1 MEEFTLE
8 DLRRTLRECAGEDE
22 QVTPRGDLLDR
33 SFEELGYDSI
43 ALMTTTSKIELEL
56 DVRLPEG
63 EVEFTDT
70 LRDYLAF
77 VNERLAAAQVRGS
90 R

>member
-22 QVTPRGDLLDR
+22 QVSQGGDLLDR
-33 SFEELGYDSI
+33 TFSELGYDSI
-43 ALMTTTSKIELEL
+43 AFMTTTSKIELEL

-77 VNERLAAAQVRGS
+77 VNARLAAQVRGS

>member
-1 MEEFTLE
+1 MERFTLE

-22 QVTPRGDLLDR
+22 RVSHRGDLLDYT
-33 SFEELGYDSI
+33 FEELGYDSI
-43 ALMTTTSKIELEL
+43 AVMNTASTIEREL
-56 DVRLPEG
+56 NVSLPEG
-63 EVEFTDT
+63 ELDFTAT

-77 VNERLAAAQVRGS
+77 INERLAAQLRGS